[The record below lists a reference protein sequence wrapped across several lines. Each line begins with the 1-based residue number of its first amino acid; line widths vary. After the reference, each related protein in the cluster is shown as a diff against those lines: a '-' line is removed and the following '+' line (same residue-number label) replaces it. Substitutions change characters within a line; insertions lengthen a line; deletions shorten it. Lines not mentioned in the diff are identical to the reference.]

1 MRTFSGETVFLR
13 IGGRVESG
21 RDTEKLENIL
31 KAFGSGEYREVVID
45 VGGVACFC
53 EEALDLLVDAVGRSK
68 AIRVK
73 GSTQQIRD
81 AIRAKIPAASKI
93 FSEDESTLRAA

>member
-31 KAFGSGEYREVVID
+31 KAFGSGEYREVVKKHSIYWLMLWD
-45 VGGVACFC
+45 
-53 EEALDLLVDAVGRSK
+53 EAK
-68 AIRVK
+68 
-73 GSTQQIRD
+73 Q
-81 AIRAKIPAASKI
+81 
-93 FSEDESTLRAA
+93 